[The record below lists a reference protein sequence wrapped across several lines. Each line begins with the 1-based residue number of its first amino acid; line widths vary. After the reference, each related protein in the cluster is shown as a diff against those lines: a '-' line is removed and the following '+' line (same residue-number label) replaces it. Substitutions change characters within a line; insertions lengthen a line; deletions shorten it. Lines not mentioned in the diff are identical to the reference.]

1 MIFYDL
7 IKINETLLTFYY
19 LWDDSDEKVIRAS
32 FSKKI
37 IKNFKKKE
45 NSEIKRKFELYFLEK
60 RELPK
65 INYKFETKI
74 TDFELKVLKETEKIK
89 YGQLITYKELA
100 KRIHNPNAFRAVG
113 NALGKNPLP
122 VIIPCHRVISVNGLG
137 GFTGGLHIK
146 KFLLK
151 LES

>member
-7 IKINETLLTFYY
+7 IKINETLTFHY
-19 LWDDSDEKVIRAS
+19 LWDSSDEKVIRAS
-32 FSKKI
+32 FSNKI
-37 IKNFKKKE
+37 INNLKKKE
-45 NSEIKRKFELYFLEK
+45 NSEIKRKFELYFFEK
-60 RELPK
+60 RELPE
-65 INYKFETKI
+65 INYKFDTKL

-89 YGQLITYKELA
+89 YGEAITYKELA
-100 KRIHNPNAFRAVG
+100 KRIHNPKAFRAVG

-122 VIIPCHRVISVNGLG
+122 VIIPCHRVIGANGLG